1 MTEGKKKWTV
11 EFNAPVVLVFSLI
24 AAAALILGFITRN
37 YTTNLLFSVYQS
49 SLLDPLTYV
58 RMIGHVFGHANIG
71 HLAGNLMI
79 ILLVGPSVEKRY
91 GSLKTVIVILVTAL
105 VTGLVHF
112 IFFPGTAL
120 LGASGVAFAFII
132 LSSLAEFKQH
142 RIPVTF
148 LLVAA
153 LYLGQQIIG
162 LFQQDSVS
170 QLTHILGGVVGG
182 VFGFLWKEKKA

>member
-1 MTEGKKKWTV
+1 MSEGKKKWTV
-11 EFNAPVVLVFSLI
+11 SFNAPVVLIFSLI
-24 AAAALILGFITRN
+24 AVAALILGYVTGGL
-37 YTTNLLFSVYQS
+37 TTGLLFSVYRS

-71 HLAGNLMI
+71 HLVGNLMI
-79 ILLVGPSVEKRY
+79 ILLLGPFVEKRY
-91 GSLKTVIVILVTAL
+91 GSGRTVIVILVTAI

-112 IFFPGTAL
+112 IFVPNTAL

-132 LSSLAEFKQH
+132 LSSLAEFKRH
-142 RIPVTF
+142 EIPVTF

-153 LYLGQQIIG
+153 LYLGQQIVG

-182 VFGFLWKEKKA
+182 FFGFIWKEKK

>member
-1 MTEGKKKWTV
+1 MSEGKKKWTV
-11 EFNAPVVLVFSLI
+11 SFNAPVVLIFSLI
-24 AAAALILGFITRN
+24 ALAALILGYCTGGL
-37 YTTNLLFSVYQS
+37 TTGLLFSVYRS

-58 RMIGHVFGHANIG
+58 RMIGHVFGHANVG
-71 HLAGNLMI
+71 HLVGNLMI
-79 ILLVGPSVEKRY
+79 ILLLGPFVEKRY
-91 GSLKTVIVILVTAL
+91 GSGRTVIVILVTAI

-112 IFFPGTAL
+112 IFVPNTAL

-132 LSSLAEFKQH
+132 LSSLAEFKRH
-142 RIPVTF
+142 EIPVTF

-153 LYLGQQIIG
+153 LYLGQQIVG

-182 VFGFLWKEKKA
+182 FFGFIWKEKK